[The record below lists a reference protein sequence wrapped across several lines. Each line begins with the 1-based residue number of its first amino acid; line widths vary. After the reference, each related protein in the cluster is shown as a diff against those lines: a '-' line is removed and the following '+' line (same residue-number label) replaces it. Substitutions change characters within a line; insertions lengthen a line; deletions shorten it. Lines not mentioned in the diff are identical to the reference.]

1 MQTDYAAWAW
11 TSGQGLDGLT
21 LTRKPLRQPGP
32 GQVLVANR
40 AIALNP
46 VDWKIIEWGHPAWST
61 GRVPGVDGM
70 AFLAELAG
78 RPHAPVV
85 VVSSSTQDKSEQAI
99 AAVKSG
105 AIACFDK
112 SRLVNDADRFVKVL
126 RRVVGARDKAA
137 A

>member
-1 MQTDYAAWAW
+1 MMRTVRVLVIDDSLTIRAILE
-11 TSGQGLDGLT
+11 SILGRHPDIEIVGLASDVEEAKHYLQE
-21 LTRKPLRQPGP
+21 RQPD
-32 GQVLVANR
+32 VITLDL
-40 AIALNP
+40 AL
-46 VDWKIIEWGHPAWST
+46 
-61 GRVPGVDGM
+61 PGVDGM

-85 VVSSSTQDKSEQAI
+85 VVSSSTQDKSEQAL

-105 AIACFDK
+105 AVACFDK